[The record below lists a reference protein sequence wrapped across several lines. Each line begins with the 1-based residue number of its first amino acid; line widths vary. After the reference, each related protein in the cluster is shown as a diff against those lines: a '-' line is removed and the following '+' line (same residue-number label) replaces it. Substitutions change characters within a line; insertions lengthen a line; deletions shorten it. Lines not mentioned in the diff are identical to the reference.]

1 MLFSAIILRVLTV
14 NAGWCPFLDG
24 DDIVLLAS
32 VLGLAEVL
40 GAIPMGRDYQLTLEV
55 SQP

>member
-1 MLFSAIILRVLTV
+1 VLSSAIILRVLTV

-24 DDIVLLAS
+24 EDLVILAS

-40 GAIPMGRDYQLTLEV
+40 GAI
-55 SQP
+55 SI